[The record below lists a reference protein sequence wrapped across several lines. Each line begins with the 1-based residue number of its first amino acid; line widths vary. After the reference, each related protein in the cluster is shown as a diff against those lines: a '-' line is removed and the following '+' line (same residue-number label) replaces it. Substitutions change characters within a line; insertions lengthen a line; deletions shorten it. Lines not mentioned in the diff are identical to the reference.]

1 MSGETNGEAFRRSNG
16 FAFRMP
22 PTLTGVQRL
31 GIDTASQVI
40 EGFIDLLV
48 GDKTTELGDP
58 PGPSNGREPSFTQLR
73 VNVARALDLYTE
85 LVRRSFE
92 SYADLM
98 EQSLRVT
105 GVRLQAT
112 DDGPA
117 ELLTLH
123 RTADG
128 TRVAGT
134 VWIHNTTDQPASAQ
148 LRLTE
153 LTAHDGTVVPSGAG
167 RFEPAAVT
175 AAPGASV
182 SARLEIVLDGIA
194 PGIYQGHVMACGLP
208 EAALPLRLHIADA
221 APGPLS

>member
-1 MSGETNGEAFRRSNG
+1 MSGETNGEAFRHSNG
-16 FAFRMP
+16 FVFRMP

-31 GIDTASQVI
+31 GVDTASQVI
-40 EGFIDLLV
+40 EGFIDLLAVDKATEV
-48 GDKTTELGDP
+48 GHP
-58 PGPSNGREPSFTQLR
+58 PGPATGREPSFAQLR
-73 VNVARALDLYTE
+73 GNVARALDLYTE

-98 EQSLRVT
+98 EQGLRVT

-112 DDGPA
+112 DDGAA
-117 ELLTLH
+117 EVLTLQ

-128 TRVAGT
+128 TRVSGT
-134 VWIHNTTDQPASAQ
+134 VWIHNTTDQAASAD
-148 LRLTE
+148 LRLTD

-167 RFEPAAVT
+167 RFEPTAVT

-182 SARLEIVLDGIA
+182 SARLEIMLDGVA

-208 EAALPLRLHIADA
+208 EAALPVRLLLDA
-221 APGPLS
+221 GPLA